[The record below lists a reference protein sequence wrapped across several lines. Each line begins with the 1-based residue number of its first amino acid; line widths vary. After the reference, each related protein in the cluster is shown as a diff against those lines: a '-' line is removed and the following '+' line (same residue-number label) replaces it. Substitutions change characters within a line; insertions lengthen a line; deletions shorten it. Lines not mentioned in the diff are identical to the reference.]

1 VTSGTMSPSLRVGI
15 ALASVD
21 SGYASPE
28 TSLQIDVR
36 GTSHAAQVVPL
47 PFL

>member
-1 VTSGTMSPSLRVGI
+1 MSPSLRVGI

-21 SGYASPE
+21 RDHAREG
-28 TSLQIDVR
+28 TSLEVDIR
-36 GTSHAAQVVPL
+36 GTVHPGRVVPL